1 METNYI
7 KRVEFA
13 DVPVGTGEGG
23 TTITMAFKENY
34 YQKYDIFKM
43 IENFD
48 ISDKNGNRIFF
59 MSLSKIVLGDEN
71 QVLILSYLVM
81 VKMQQY

>member
-1 METNYI
+1 MNDDKDE
-7 KRVEFA
+7 
-13 DVPVGTGEGG
+13 
-23 TTITMAFKENY
+23 
-34 YQKYDIFKM
+34 M

-71 QVLILSYLVM
+71 QVLIFLRISKNIFRKYMAYQERSLTSART
-81 VKMQQY
+81 